1 MFIAVS
7 WNFTFCDFDLSQITL
22 ECGLNSPKI
31 TFLCEWMCEKCHR
44 LSSDIQVMYEHS
56 TFLLFD
62 VHLHVGEGRLSE
74 LAMVWGCTLAIL
86 YVTYNSYSKQH
97 HKYLFSSLLIPINL
111 SYFEIDELYQWKN
124 MLWQNCNYSS
134 SATQNTINFCII
146 AVTIIIY
153 IFTLH
158 NWEQKHRLLSHP
170 HALLPSISEITASH
184 LYDSNEWVKYHFLA
198 LNKILHTW
206 LQSGYG
212 GFK

>member
-1 MFIAVS
+1 
-7 WNFTFCDFDLSQITL
+7 
-22 ECGLNSPKI
+22 
-31 TFLCEWMCEKCHR
+31 
-44 LSSDIQVMYEHS
+44 
-56 TFLLFD
+56 
-62 VHLHVGEGRLSE
+62 
-74 LAMVWGCTLAIL
+74 MVWGCTLAIL

-97 HKYLFSSLLIPINL
+97 HKYLFSSLLIPINP
-111 SYFEIDELYQWKN
+111 SYFKIDELYQWKN

-134 SATQNTINFCII
+134 SATQNIQFLYYSCYYYH
-146 AVTIIIY
+146 IY
-153 IFTLH
+153 ISAARGAVSTATAGAAAPPQTDHGRNSIVSRDRRTPTTFTLH

>member
-1 MFIAVS
+1 MIFVQQLSWNENEGCLDFTGREFVIFKEGAMNVLFVWRHEMSSAVTSLYRHATAESVLILMAIASHVLISYSVTDARMITKHPPYPYMFIAVS

-31 TFLCEWMCEKCHR
+31 TFLCEWMCEKCHW

-62 VHLHVGEGRLSE
+62 VHLHAGEGRLSE

-86 YVTYNSYSKQH
+86 YVTYNSYSKQQ

-124 MLWQNCNYSS
+124 ML
-134 SATQNTINFCII
+134 
-146 AVTIIIY
+146 
-153 IFTLH
+153 
-158 NWEQKHRLLSHP
+158 
-170 HALLPSISEITASH
+170 
-184 LYDSNEWVKYHFLA
+184 
-198 LNKILHTW
+198 
-206 LQSGYG
+206 
-212 GFK
+212 